1 MDLRRFIIFS
11 FILFDLKVI
20 EEFFDLK
27 ITLKML
33 GTPFGYLHI
42 RPYVCV
48 CVWQS
53 SKETFI

>member
-48 CVWQS
+48 CV
-53 SKETFI
+53 